1 MKKTN
6 TPQEDPLYHDTWTLL
21 RKYRDVVWSL
31 ELSVRRAQKKFEV
44 EYGKS
49 IEDFLDSIYLAGVD
63 FKENGIEQHAQSIER
78 SYQMLQLVDSA
89 VALLRSKH
97 KHGETYYWILYYSFL
112 SPQEYKNAEEII
124 NLLRTHITDIAHTQ
138 INYSAAGNCFYKRAV
153 TICPDYG
160 AAAAGN
166 SPLRI
171 GCPLTAVLKRCAELF
186 FSTAEITAG
195 CTQNTACCAAAYYYS
210 AERKAFCHG

>member
-49 IEDFLDSIYLAGVD
+49 IEDFLESIYLAGVD

-78 SYQMLQLVDSA
+78 SYQMLKLVDSA

-112 SPQEYKNAEEII
+112 SPQEHKNAEEIV
-124 NLLRTHITDIAHTQ
+124 NLLRDHITDISYRTYYRRRKDAIETLSS
-138 INYSAAGNCFYKRAV
+138 ILWGYTSKDSSALLE
-153 TICPDYG
+153 
-160 AAAAGN
+160 
-166 SPLRI
+166 S
-171 GCPLTAVLKRCAELF
+171 F
-186 FSTAEITAG
+186 FSLRFVSE
-195 CTQNTACCAAAYYYS
+195 
-210 AERKAFCHG
+210 